1 MRAPPPTRRVSARER
16 ARVGSIFSNLPRALP
31 RVTRP
36 TQVKGTTKKPTHSPL
51 RACCVHS
58 IRDGRRVESRRLS
71 FLAPRARAGEHFRH
85 ATRVG
90 GRLVFFVSSRRPVG
104 VSPRADDSV
113 ARECV
118 RDHSFVLTTCVYVNS
133 VSTFARRPSYRRRQM
148 VVCSTP
154 LTEALAVALEFPK
167 PSRRLVDEKEPAR
180 PARSRHDSASTIL
193 GPATTSMSP
202 YARFCSRS
210 TNPCVFKTKT
220 W

>member
-1 MRAPPPTRRVSARER
+1 MRVYIAFVMDNASRNVTRVVPLPAR
-16 ARVGSIFSNLPRALP
+16 ARGGDRN
-31 RVTRP
+31 
-36 TQVKGTTKKPTHSPL
+36 
-51 RACCVHS
+51 
-58 IRDGRRVESRRLS
+58 RRHDESRRTPFEL
-71 FLAPRARAGEHFRH
+71 
-85 ATRVG
+85 
-90 GRLVFFVSSRRPVG
+90 FFVSSRRPVG